1 MWQEVKRQGRIL
13 KRFVFSPKEKDP
25 ILELGAGKG
34 VRGSREMAIAWCYRK
49 KLQEQMG
56 KDLIGG
62 GWCSEN
68 RIRA

>member
-34 VRGSREMAIAWCYRK
+34 VRGSREMAIALVLQK
-49 KLQEQMG
+49 KNFKSKWG
-56 KDLIGG
+56 
-62 GWCSEN
+62 
-68 RIRA
+68 RI